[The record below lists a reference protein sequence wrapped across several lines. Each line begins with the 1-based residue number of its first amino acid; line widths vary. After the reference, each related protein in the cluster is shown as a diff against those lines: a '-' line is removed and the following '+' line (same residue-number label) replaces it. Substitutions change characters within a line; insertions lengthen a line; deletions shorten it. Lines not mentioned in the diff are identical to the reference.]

1 MALPTMSAGAAAG
14 TAMDTASALSAME
27 SMTQLGMMSTIE
39 TAMMQLKMALAAAIA
54 NIMKTVGSNIEDASR
69 KG

>member
-1 MALPTMSAGAAAG
+1 MGGAGAAGA
-14 TAMDTASALSAME
+14 TADTMAVMGEMNQLTE
-27 SMTQLGMMSTIE
+27 LGMMTTIQ
-39 TAMMQLKMALAAAIA
+39 TAMMQLKMALAAALA

>member
-1 MALPTMSAGAAAG
+1 MDATAA
-14 TAMDTASALSAME
+14 MSAME
-27 SMTQLGMMSTIE
+27 SMTQIGMMTTIE

>member
-1 MALPTMSAGAAAG
+1 M
-14 TAMDTASALSAME
+14 SAME
-27 SMTQLGMMSTIE
+27 SMTQIGMMTTIE

>member
-1 MALPTMSAGAAAG
+1 MSLPSMAGGAAAG
-14 TAMDTASALSAME
+14 TAMDATAAMSAME
-27 SMTQLGMMSTIE
+27 SMTQIGMMTTIE

-54 NIMKTVGSNIEDASR
+54 NIMKTVASNIEDASR

>member
-1 MALPTMSAGAAAG
+1 MSLPSMAGRAPSG
-14 TAMDTASALSAME
+14 TTQDNTAPRAAME
-27 SMTQLGMMSTIE
+27 SMTQIGMMTTIE